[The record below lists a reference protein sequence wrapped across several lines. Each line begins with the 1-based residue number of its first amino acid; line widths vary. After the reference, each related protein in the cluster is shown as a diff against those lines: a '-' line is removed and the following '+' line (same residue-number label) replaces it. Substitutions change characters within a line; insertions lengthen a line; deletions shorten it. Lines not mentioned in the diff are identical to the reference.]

1 LKETAKVPQRHSDSA
16 LTSVGRPSLTL
27 SLPNYGHYLSH
38 LSCRDLVDMAKVAE
52 DAGVDRI
59 MVADHVIMGPNVDAY
74 PWGDFRLHADDPFY
88 EPLTLLSAIASCTS
102 RVRLATGILISPL
115 RNPVVLAKTASTI
128 DQVSDGRL
136 DLGVGVGWQSEEYE
150 ACGLN
155 FEDRW
160 RLISESLECC
170 NLLWG
175 EQPVSFAGRD
185 VSFSDVYCV
194 PRPMQSNGVPFWLGG
209 GTSPANLRRVAK
221 WCRGWIPIPI
231 NGAKV
236 ADVVETLKAGVP
248 LLHDAFRQEAR
259 DPLSLGVSVTVPL
272 VKASIGLGADLAKSL
287 AGAEFLVEAGATDVT
302 VPLQAFCRDLD
313 TMPDFMR
320 ALVDEFESYFP
331 REGSNTWA
339 GR

>member
-1 LKETAKVPQRHSDSA
+1 LKESAIVPQRHSESA
-16 LTSVGRPSLTL
+16 VTNAGRPSLTL

-38 LSCRDLVDMAKVAE
+38 LACRDLVDMARMAE
-52 DAGVDRI
+52 DAGVDRV

-74 PWGDFRLHADDPFY
+74 PWGEFRLHADDPFY

-128 DQVSDGRL
+128 DQVSGGRL
-136 DLGVGVGWQSEEYE
+136 DLGVGVGWQREEYE
-150 ACGLN
+150 ACGLD

-175 EQPVSFAGRD
+175 EQPVSFAGRN

-194 PRPMQSNGVPFWLGG
+194 PRPVQSNGVPVWLGG
-209 GTSPANLRRVAK
+209 GTSPANLRRLAK
-221 WCRGWIPIPI
+221 WCQGWIPIPI

-236 ADVVETLKAGVP
+236 ADVVETLEAGVP
-248 LLHDAFRQEAR
+248 LVHDAFRQAGR
-259 DPLSLGVSVTVPL
+259 DPLSLGVSVALPL
-272 VKASIGLGADLAKSL
+272 VKAPTGLGADLAKSL
-287 AGAEFLVEAGATDVT
+287 AGAELLVEAGATDVT
-302 VPLQAFCRDLD
+302 LPLQAFCRDLGA
-313 TMPDFMR
+313 TPNFVR
-320 ALVDEFESYFP
+320 ALVDEFETHFP
-331 REGSNTWA
+331 KEGN
-339 GR
+339 